1 LCVWTCSKKKN
12 SRPLPDERFGI
23 KNPFTNIHP
32 ELFGAAAA
40 ILPFDEQPFPVHHK
54 TTGLRVFEATFFLGP
69 VIHGRTK

>member
-1 LCVWTCSKKKN
+1 V
-12 SRPLPDERFGI
+12 P
-23 KNPFTNIHP
+23 NIHP